1 MSCDENSDSEDVTSW
16 IFGSSYSNSQKID
29 IRNHSRSLL
38 RFTYRSH
45 FPALA
50 PYPYTNDAGWGC
62 MLRSAQMLIGQ
73 TMQRHY
79 LGRDWRIPNTTSMLR
94 ADKDYCNIVR
104 WCTDYPGPS
113 CIYAIHH
120 IIQCGMVYDK
130 LPGEWYG
137 PSTASLVLR
146 DLTRLHRRKYHG
158 PVEAHVTTGDTIYVT
173 EVEKTFTAVKCEEV
187 DPFLEDKD
195 EDSSLQHKRRSKGKD
210 RKNKSSHNSNGD
222 LKQTKSGSG
231 SGSSNRRAE
240 ANKRV
245 ISERSEESVSSS
257 VESHCRE
264 LEDEANSFTHS
275 VSSDSH
281 CLSPCRSISS
291 VSVDGDE
298 VGDNKYNN
306 DDVEEEHL
314 ESNPFIV
321 NSNKNDENADALNTT
336 SEILAGDTVFRI
348 SSEGAVLYN
357 GLDLNLPPSDSA
369 TNEGGSDVVGD
380 GVEKSSADLTLHDP
394 LLNPPPVAEEAAW
407 PASLLLLLPLRLGLD
422 KFNPMYIPAIKE
434 FLRHKNSVG
443 ILGGQVNRA
452 IYFVGYRGD
461 VLLGMDPHTVYKTP
475 SLADPFPSAEHLEQI
490 HRNDL
495 HELNFNLLDPSLAL
509 AFYFHDRYEFK
520 AFCDETKFQN
530 EQGLKTGRIALYNVQ
545 YSPAAMQFNM
555 DLNGMCDSDSD
566 DICDDSD
573 FEDEEYVFI

>member
-1 MSCDENSDSEDVTSW
+1 MSDDENYDTEDLTSW

-29 IRNHSRSLL
+29 VRNHSRSLL

-79 LGRDWRIPNTTSMLR
+79 LGREWRIPNTTSMLR

-173 EVEKTFTAVKCEEV
+173 EVEKTFTAVKYEEV
-187 DPFLEDKD
+187 DPFLDDVD
-195 EDSSLQHKRRSKGKD
+195 EESSPQLKRRLRG
-210 RKNKSSHNSNGD
+210 RKNKSSQSSSGES
-222 LKQTKSGSG
+222 KSAKNGSG
-231 SGSSNRRAE
+231 SSNSNRRAE

-257 VESHCRE
+257 VESHCRDI
-264 LEDEANSFTHS
+264 EDEANSFTHS

-281 CLSPCRSISS
+281 GLSPCRSISS
-291 VSVDGDE
+291 VSADDE
-298 VGDNKYNN
+298 ERVDNKY
-306 DDVEEEHL
+306 DGDIASEKQV

-321 NSNKNDENADALNTT
+321 NSNSLDDDSNL
-336 SEILAGDTVFRI
+336 LAGDTVFRV
-348 SSEGAVLYN
+348 SSEGAVLYA
-357 GLDLNLPPSDSA
+357 GLDLELPPSDS
-369 TNEGGSDVVGD
+369 TVNQ
-380 GVEKSSADLTLHDP
+380 GVNDSVNKDEKKSSTDLNLHDP
-394 LLNPPPVAEEAAW
+394 LFNPPPVAEEAAW

-452 IYFVGYRGD
+452 IYFVGYRGN
-461 VLLGMDPHTVYKTP
+461 VLLGMDPHTVFKTP
-475 SLADPFPSAEHLEQI
+475 NLTDPFPSAEYLDQI
-490 HRNDL
+490 HRSDL
-495 HELNFNLLDPSLAL
+495 HELNFSLLDPSLAL
-509 AFYFHDRYEFK
+509 AFYFRDRYEFK

-573 FEDEEYVFI
+573 FEDDEYVFI